1 MIWFDRTSISGA
13 NISVALRQIY
23 SRFLLPYEKAFS
35 SNFGNDMLDDED
47 EETIFFAENPF
58 NSVLFVQVVCWRR
71 INLFFKHGQNVFINV
86 RLYFWLNKQYN
97 IKFPAALIAIKKL
110 KIFPRANVIIAE
122 FVFWSISFIAV

>member
-47 EETIFFAENPF
+47 EE
-58 NSVLFVQVVCWRR
+58 
-71 INLFFKHGQNVFINV
+71 K
-86 RLYFWLNKQYN
+86 
-97 IKFPAALIAIKKL
+97 
-110 KIFPRANVIIAE
+110 
-122 FVFWSISFIAV
+122 